1 MFGLNPIP
9 LYTIVALAV
18 LNIALGFGWWVT
30 GVRLD
35 SAEAQVTACAAKHN
49 AFVEQVKA
57 SGRAAEDRARAKERE
72 QKEIADATSKGWAAA
87 LAVVRAD
94 ADQRVRLAAS
104 RGAGSGGVSVTP
116 LSADR
121 VDVGTQE
128 PLPAP
133 ERIIADCAEDTL
145 KLVWLQHWIKE
156 TRDGQE

>member
-35 SAEAQVTACAAKHN
+35 SAEAQVTACAAKHD

-87 LAVVRAD
+87 LDVVRRD
-94 ADQRVRLAAS
+94 ADRRLRYANRS
-104 RGAGSGGVSVTP
+104 AGSGGVSVTP

-121 VDVGTQE
+121 VVISPQE